1 MSNQYVRGLDSG
13 TRRAYSVLTVGDWP
27 RHDEEKIMDTSNA
40 IFANTIKS
48 ALAMLRPQ
56 QRYAAEVLT
65 GQRLWSGA
73 DLKGK
78 AKKYGASYALQR
90 RAAKDALRKAGG
102 EVIEV
107 EHGRKVA
114 AVLLRADADGGCVY
128 ATAAG
133 LYRLAAG
140 ERRAEPA

>member
-1 MSNQYVRGLDSG
+1 LAPAR
-13 TRRAYSVLTVGDWP
+13 
-27 RHDEEKIMDTSNA
+27 DEENIMNTTNANA
-40 IFANTIKS
+40 IFTNTIQS
-48 ALAMLRPQ
+48 ALAMLSDR

-78 AKKYGASYALQR
+78 AKKYGARYALQR
-90 RAAKDALRKAGG
+90 RAAKDALQKAGG

-114 AVLLRADADGGCVY
+114 AVLLREEQDGSRIY

-140 ERRAEPA
+140 ERRAQPA

>member
-1 MSNQYVRGLDSG
+1 MSNQYVRGLDGG
-13 TRRAYSVLTVGDWP
+13 TRRAYYVLTVGDWP
-27 RHDEEKIMDTSNA
+27 RHDEEKIMDT
-40 IFANTIKS
+40 TIYADTIAK
-48 ALAMLRPQ
+48 AVAMLRPQ

-73 DLKGK
+73 DLEGK
-78 AKKYGASYALQR
+78 AKKYGARYALQR

-114 AVLLRADADGGCVY
+114 AVLLRDEQDGSRIY

>member
-1 MSNQYVRGLDSG
+1 
-13 TRRAYSVLTVGDWP
+13 
-27 RHDEEKIMDTSNA
+27 MDTSNA
-40 IFANTIKS
+40 IYADTIAK
-48 ALAMLRPQ
+48 ALGMLRPQ

-78 AKKYGASYALQR
+78 AQKYGAGYALQR
-90 RAAKDALRKAGG
+90 RAAEYALRKAGG
-102 EVIEV
+102 ELIEV

-114 AVLLRADADGGCVY
+114 AVLLRADADGSCVY

-140 ERRAEPA
+140 ERRAKPA

>member
-1 MSNQYVRGLDSG
+1 MSNQYVRGLDID
-13 TRRAYSVLTVGDWP
+13 TRRAYYVLTVGDWP
-27 RHDEEKIMDTSNA
+27 RHDEEKIMDT
-40 IFANTIKS
+40 TIYADTIAK
-48 ALAMLRPQ
+48 AVAMLRPQ

-65 GQRLWSGA
+65 GQRQWSGA

-78 AKKYGASYALQR
+78 AKKYGAGYALQR
-90 RAAKDALRKAGG
+90 AHAKDALQKAGG
-102 EVIEV
+102 EVIEA

-114 AVLLRADADGGCVY
+114 AVLLREEQDGSRIY